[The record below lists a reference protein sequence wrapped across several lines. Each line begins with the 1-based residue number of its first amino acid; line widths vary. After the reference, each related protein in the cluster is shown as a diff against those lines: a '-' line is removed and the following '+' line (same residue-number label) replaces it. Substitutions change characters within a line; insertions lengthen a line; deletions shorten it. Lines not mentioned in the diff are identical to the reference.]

1 MLSPIYS
8 LWNIGHPLYAYS
20 SIFIIILIIWQVKRR
35 YHRLRLEPKKSCC
48 RRHQKVRQRARDA
61 ASRARRLS
69 QEEADKP
76 WELLSIMKSQS
87 WLPKDRHVRQLLC
100 ADPCCRTCNTALLE
114 IQQLLEGES
123 KQISPTSPELPQDS
137 SCLEMSISSLSFE
150 QHVEHCPRYS
160 TDISWAPVAPTLTQ
174 LSEYITQSTSA
185 VSIQEYWADHLQV
198 GQEFQLAAMPTVP
211 ETVAS
216 SRPEEPMVPQDKQEK
231 TQSKPKL
238 VQENQD
244 SCHLKS
250 SISILSLNSEITNL
264 SRTAAS
270 QMDSVLP
277 AYLSFLS
284 PKVRRLLE
292 AHVKK
297 WIHFQKWG
305 LPRRVEDSL
314 RQFMPDPMLF
324 GQFRNKQLSSTLN
337 NLSDVTTDK
346 IGTISHQTRSSCL
359 AGQPTKTR
367 WVYEWSVI
375 DIDQRNHYHQKQNL
389 KALTLTS
396 QEVEHLSGIYSL
408 PGGQIND
415 SEINMQEKYSQLFC
429 GLPSLHSESLVA
441 TFLGSEGLSNNK
453 YMSKLS
459 LKDPDLLQEL
469 SHIPLMPKTPPKS
482 VSSSSLA
489 SPNGK
494 TPHEHEEPQTGVPF
508 LTLAEREALES
519 HLLHRQLQLQWGLP
533 AIFLRAQRIQSHT
546 QYEACDKVQLPD
558 STKIF
563 WPGKPFSDLNRKL
576 FFPEP
581 ARRQLEFHLQ
591 RQLIHLRWGLPQR
604 IQQSIQLFL
613 SSTDQQPLW
622 SCTALPS
629 AGTPQ
634 PEERQANGT
643 GDLYSAIVDKGPIPV
658 PHLFAQVKEILRSH
672 INSKCGQIHQNKLPT
687 YVQSSGEC
695 KIPGDL
701 EGTPYIPQN
710 QSLELQAA
718 NDHDLHHEL
727 VPWTPTAPGREQ
739 EASPGAVAEHCKRP
753 QALPEE
759 TVEKLETALRHKYL
773 TFLSGLPALYG
784 AALSGASSP
793 EAAAGQPEMADAAPG
808 PARVPAAPLTRP
820 SSPEDP
826 REPPDPEEEPQPGA
840 QAGESGQ
847 APAESRTRPAC
858 APALTTPVLT
868 TLNFHVKRKVPAIQ
882 PGASEREREV
892 EDPTTA
898 EATSASP
905 GSPNDQG
912 EMVLQKPPVPPDFLP
927 ALDAKWV
934 HFKEQL
940 NNELKA
946 VYSNQKQLTAETM
959 PDGSARWAS
968 KQLSRDMAEAQVLC
982 VQVEAG
988 RNSPNLQEP
997 WAAEPQGPGK
1007 HKDSA
1012 HGPRLAERSRA
1023 PEKPKG
1029 AGDLGEGDAGLR
1041 LLPTTGERPRA
1052 GAQMSDKTL
1061 LSRTPHSSWQQ
1072 KHGFYFVDPCPDGP
1086 QQTPQLQLPQPPP
1099 GGPGGQGSAHDMN
1112 DSQTELNVI
1121 LEPAR
1126 IPENALPAV
1135 PQASKGHPFFGHPTQ
1150 GKLLQSQ
1157 TGQGRVLQ
1165 RSVMPAIPPKRP
1177 SLPES
1182 AWRER
1187 MKSFLHSINLRTK
1200 GKGPVESTTSTAAK
1214 VARTRKENVDK
1225 SPAPTRKENVD
1236 KSPAPAKSLAEN
1248 TKPEKPRGPKG
1259 QTAPTEKPVGPA
1271 FLTGT
1276 QSSNNEIRLRSR
1288 QGGLASVPG
1297 YPRHCPRHCP
1307 RMACG
1312 TRLGSPP

>member
-1 MLSPIYS
+1 MLSPVCAFWDTDSPFYT
-8 LWNIGHPLYAYS
+8 YVF
-20 SIFIIILIIWQVKRR
+20 IFIIILIIWQLKQSYHGLKYEHKR
-35 YHRLRLEPKKSCC
+35 SCC

-69 QEEADKP
+69 QEEAEKP

-137 SCLEMSISSLSFE
+137 SCLEMSMSSLSFE

-185 VSIQEYWADHLQV
+185 VSIQEYWGDHLQV
-198 GQEFQLAAMPTVP
+198 RQEFQLAAMPTVP
-211 ETVAS
+211 ETVVS
-216 SRPEEPMVPQDKQEK
+216 SRPEEPRVLVNEDVMVQNNPNFVQGNQNQQVCF
-231 TQSKPKL
+231 QSPNPEVTNL
-238 VQENQD
+238 T
-244 SCHLKS
+244 HP
-250 SISILSLNSEITNL
+250 IALSLVPTGH
-264 SRTAAS
+264 
-270 QMDSVLP
+270 
-277 AYLSFLS
+277 LSFLS
-284 PKVRRLLE
+284 PQVLTLLE
-292 AHVKK
+292 VHLKK
-297 WIHFQKWG
+297 LAHFQRWG
-305 LPRRVEDSL
+305 LPRRVEDSV
-314 RQFMPDPMLF
+314 RQLMPNSLVCYQPESNQPVSF
-324 GQFRNKQLSSTLN
+324 IPN
-337 NLSDVTTDK
+337 NTTQ
-346 IGTISHQTRSSCL
+346 ICVHRLGNISHQIWCSYMTS
-359 AGQPTKTR
+359 QPTQAF
-367 WVYEWSVI
+367 WVSEWSII
-375 DIDQRNHYHQKQNL
+375 DPNQRKHYQQIPNSMAIAFLSPSL
-389 KALTLTS
+389 KAL
-396 QEVEHLSGIYSL
+396 SGLCTL
-408 PGGQIND
+408 PGGQTEA
-415 SEINMQEKYSQLFC
+415 SGSSLQKKYSQLFC

-441 TFLGSEGLSNNK
+441 TFLGSHRFSKNK
-453 YMSKLS
+453 NMSKLS
-459 LKDPDLLQEL
+459 LKDPHLLKEL
-469 SHIPLMPKTPPKS
+469 SLLPLLPKPPPKS
-482 VSSSSLA
+482 AAASSPAALKDKS
-489 SPNGK
+489 
-494 TPHEHEEPQTGVPF
+494 PHEHQGAQISVPF
-508 LTLAEREALES
+508 LTMAECEALEW
-519 HLLHRQLQLQWGLP
+519 HVHQKQLQLQCGLP
-533 AIFLRAQRIQSHT
+533 AVFPESQHAQSRT
-546 QYEACDKVQLPD
+546 QDEAGDKAQPPGAVKA
-558 STKIF
+558 S
-563 WPGKPFSDLNRKL
+563 WPGKTISVFTRKRL

-604 IQQSIQLFL
+604 IQQSIQLFQ
-613 SSTDQQPLW
+613 SSTDQQPLTR
-622 SCTALPS
+622 SGKVLPN

-634 PEERQANGT
+634 PGKQEADEANGRFSPT
-643 GDLYSAIVDKGPIPV
+643 VNQMLTPM
-658 PHLFAQVKEILRSH
+658 PHLLARAKAVLQNHVDTKCEQIQQGNVPAYIRS
-672 INSKCGQIHQNKLPT
+672 SWEGR
-687 YVQSSGEC
+687 
-695 KIPGDL
+695 IPG
-701 EGTPYIPQN
+701 
-710 QSLELQAA
+710 SLEVAPSPYVPQVQPLDAA
-718 NDHDLHHEL
+718 
-727 VPWTPTAPGREQ
+727 PTAPGREQ

-946 VYSNQKQLTAETM
+946 VYSNQKQLTSETM

-1052 GAQMSDKTL
+1052 GAQRSDKTL

-1086 QQTPQLQLPQPPP
+1086 RETPQLQLPQPPP

-1165 RSVMPAIPPKRP
+1165 RPVMPATPHKRP

-1182 AWRER
+1182 AWRKR

-1225 SPAPTRKENVD
+1225 SP
-1236 KSPAPAKSLAEN
+1236 SPAPAKSLAEN

-1276 QSSNNEIRLRSR
+1276 HSSNNEIRLRSR
-1288 QGGLASVPG
+1288 QGGSASVPG

-1307 RMACG
+1307 RMACV
-1312 TRLGSPP
+1312 THLGSLP

>member
-1 MLSPIYS
+1 MLSPVCAFWDTDSPFYT
-8 LWNIGHPLYAYS
+8 YVF
-20 SIFIIILIIWQVKRR
+20 IFIIILIIWQLKQSYHGLKYEHKR
-35 YHRLRLEPKKSCC
+35 SCC

-69 QEEADKP
+69 QEEAEKP

-87 WLPKDRHVRQLLC
+87 WLPKDRHMRQLLC

-137 SCLEMSISSLSFE
+137 SCLEMSMSSLSFE

-185 VSIQEYWADHLQV
+185 VSIQEYWGDHLQV
-198 GQEFQLAAMPTVP
+198 RQEFQLAAMPTVP
-211 ETVAS
+211 ETVVS
-216 SRPEEPMVPQDKQEK
+216 SRPEEPRVLVNEDVMVQNNPNFVQGNQNQQVCF
-231 TQSKPKL
+231 QSPNPEVTNL
-238 VQENQD
+238 T
-244 SCHLKS
+244 HP
-250 SISILSLNSEITNL
+250 IALSLVPTGH
-264 SRTAAS
+264 
-270 QMDSVLP
+270 
-277 AYLSFLS
+277 LSFLS
-284 PKVRRLLE
+284 PQVLTLLE
-292 AHVKK
+292 VHLKK
-297 WIHFQKWG
+297 LAHFQRWG
-305 LPRRVEDSL
+305 LPRRVEDSV
-314 RQFMPDPMLF
+314 RQLMPNSLVCYQPESNQPVSF
-324 GQFRNKQLSSTLN
+324 IPN
-337 NLSDVTTDK
+337 NTTQ
-346 IGTISHQTRSSCL
+346 ICVHRLGNISHQIWCSYMTS
-359 AGQPTKTR
+359 QPTQAF
-367 WVYEWSVI
+367 WVSEWSII
-375 DIDQRNHYHQKQNL
+375 DPNQRKHYQQIPNSMAIAFLSPSL
-389 KALTLTS
+389 KAL
-396 QEVEHLSGIYSL
+396 SGLCTL
-408 PGGQIND
+408 PGGQTEA
-415 SEINMQEKYSQLFC
+415 SGSSLQKKYSQLFC

-441 TFLGSEGLSNNK
+441 TFLGSHRFSKNK
-453 YMSKLS
+453 NMSKLS
-459 LKDPDLLQEL
+459 LKDPHLLKEL
-469 SHIPLMPKTPPKS
+469 SLLPLLPKPPPKS
-482 VSSSSLA
+482 AAASSPAALKDKS
-489 SPNGK
+489 
-494 TPHEHEEPQTGVPF
+494 PHEHQGAQISVPF
-508 LTLAEREALES
+508 LTMAECEALEW
-519 HLLHRQLQLQWGLP
+519 HVHQKQLQLQCGLP
-533 AIFLRAQRIQSHT
+533 AVFPESQHAQSRT
-546 QYEACDKVQLPD
+546 QDEAGDKAQPPGAVKA
-558 STKIF
+558 S
-563 WPGKPFSDLNRKL
+563 WPGKTISVFTRKRL

-604 IQQSIQLFL
+604 IQQSIQLFQ
-613 SSTDQQPLW
+613 SSTDQQPLTR
-622 SCTALPS
+622 SGKVLPS

-634 PEERQANGT
+634 PGKQEADEANGRFSPT
-643 GDLYSAIVDKGPIPV
+643 VNQMLTPM
-658 PHLFAQVKEILRSH
+658 PHLLARAKAVLQNHVDTKCEQIQQGNVPAYIRS
-672 INSKCGQIHQNKLPT
+672 SWEGR
-687 YVQSSGEC
+687 
-695 KIPGDL
+695 IPG
-701 EGTPYIPQN
+701 
-710 QSLELQAA
+710 SLEVAPSPYVPQVQPLDAA
-718 NDHDLHHEL
+718 
-727 VPWTPTAPGREQ
+727 PTAPGREQ

-793 EAAAGQPEMADAAPG
+793 EAAAGQPEM
-808 PARVPAAPLTRP
+808 
-820 SSPEDP
+820 
-826 REPPDPEEEPQPGA
+826 
-840 QAGESGQ
+840 
-847 APAESRTRPAC
+847 
-858 APALTTPVLT
+858 
-868 TLNFHVKRKVPAIQ
+868 
-882 PGASEREREV
+882 
-892 EDPTTA
+892 
-898 EATSASP
+898 
-905 GSPNDQG
+905 
-912 EMVLQKPPVPPDFLP
+912 PPVPPDFLP

-1052 GAQMSDKTL
+1052 GAQRSDKTL

-1086 QQTPQLQLPQPPP
+1086 RQTPQLQLPQPPP

-1121 LEPAR
+1121 VEPAR

-1165 RSVMPAIPPKRP
+1165 RPVMPATPHKRP

-1182 AWRER
+1182 AWRKR

-1236 KSPAPAKSLAEN
+1236 KSPAPTRKENVDKSLAPTRKENVDKSPAPAKSLAEN

-1276 QSSNNEIRLRSR
+1276 HSSNNEIWLRSR
-1288 QGGLASVPG
+1288 QGGSASVPG

-1307 RMACG
+1307 RMACV
-1312 TRLGSPP
+1312 THLGSLP